1 MNGAV
6 WALAGLAGMGV
17 AWSGLRAGFH
27 RAIVRGLH
35 APRLRHEPPLS
46 ARPLPGGRLEA
57 LRLPGPRGRGLAA
70 WMAWPQCD
78 GAPQRLPVVLAMHGW
93 GANASTM
100 WPVAAPLVEAG
111 MAVLLI
117 DARCHGDSDDE
128 AFTSLPRF
136 AEDIAAGLRWLGAQ
150 PRVDAGRIA
159 LLGHSVG
166 AAAALLHASRAARQQ
181 AQPVAAVVS
190 LAAFAH
196 PEEVMRRILRGR
208 GVPYPVLGWAV
219 LRHVQKAIGERFD
232 AIAPL
237 NTIRAVD
244 VPVLLVHGRAD
255 ETVPFEDAPRLQRAA
270 RAARLLA
277 VDGGHDLREA
287 LAPHAAAIAAF
298 LRQALHG
305 SADERRRIED
315 PAIS

>member
-1 MNGAV
+1 MNDAI
-6 WALAGLAGMGV
+6 WALAGLGMT
-17 AWSGLRAGFH
+17 WSGLRVGFH
-27 RAIVRGLH
+27 RAIVQGLH

-46 ARPLPGGRLEA
+46 ARPLPGGTLEP

-70 WMAWPQCD
+70 WMVWPCRD
-78 GAPQRLPVVLAMHGW
+78 AAPHQLPAVLAMHGW

-100 WPVAAPLVEAG
+100 WPVAAPLVNAG
-111 MAVLLI
+111 MAVLLL

-166 AAAALLHASRAARQQ
+166 AAAALLHASRTARQEG
-181 AQPVAAVVS
+181 QPVAAVVS

-196 PEEVMRRILRGR
+196 PEELMRRILRER

-232 AIAPL
+232 AIAPV

-287 LAPHAAAIAAF
+287 LAPHAAAIAEF
-298 LRQALHG
+298 LRQALQG
-305 SADERRRIED
+305 PAGEQGQADE
-315 PAIS
+315 PGVL